1 MPYVQKIM
9 DRKEPFNE
17 WDPLVRASSLQKAV
31 SEGIKKEDL
40 KPKENNLSKDQK
52 ANKQKNNNKKGKL
65 KTE

>member
-1 MPYVQKIM
+1 MDQPSKNQK
-9 DRKEPFNE
+9 
-17 WDPLVRASSLQKAV
+17 
-31 SEGIKKEDL
+31 SEKKEAL